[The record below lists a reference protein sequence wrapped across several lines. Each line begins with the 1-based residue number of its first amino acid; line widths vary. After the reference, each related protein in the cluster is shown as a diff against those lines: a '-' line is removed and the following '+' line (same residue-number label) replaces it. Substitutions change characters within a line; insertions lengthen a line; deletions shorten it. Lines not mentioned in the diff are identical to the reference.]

1 MTSAIAAYS
10 DFISKSVSVINSV
23 GSDKVFIVTAYNKLK
38 VKPKTFQNWKN
49 EKVKGKK
56 FSRNNYQNK
65 VNPKKTEELS
75 NIFSMPFKA
84 GQYLKI

>member
-1 MTSAIAAYS
+1 MTCAIAAYS

-49 EKVKGKK
+49 D
-56 FSRNNYQNK
+56 QNK
-65 VNPKKTEELS
+65 VNPKKTGELS
-75 NIFSMPFKA
+75 NVFSMPFKA